1 MPGAIPFSR
10 SDFPKLYAQRLAY
23 IKKLIGV
30 ERWPEAERQWEGL
43 FRIEPSSK
51 MREEFLEYSGL
62 GSFRELAENENVTY
76 DNIIQGPKKVF
87 THLVYGLGYQIGWL
101 AGEHDLDGIINK
113 HAPALGRAMRNTIQV
128 QAAAFWNGA
137 FTVQKTADGLYYFD
151 TGHTYVRG
159 GGTWDNM
166 PSVVTTL
173 GHTALETA
181 IVSFRTQK
189 DLMGEPQPLPCT
201 RLLIPPAYE
210 PMAHELLVSGLRH
223 DTTTHAD
230 SFLTKKLTVESWP
243 YLTITTMWAVL
254 APKEYTEIYWFWNVK
269 PETTHGF
276 DFDSGAAKTKTLYAC
291 SLGAVDPRGSYG
303 SKGA

>member
-10 SDFPKLYAQRLAY
+10 ADFPKLYAQRLAY

-43 FRIEPSSK
+43 FRIEPSNR

-62 GSFRELAENENVTY
+62 GSFRELAENENVSY

-101 AGEHDLDGIINK
+101 AGQHDLDGIIKK
-113 HAPALGRAMRNTIQV
+113 HAPALGRSMRNSVQV

-137 FTVQKTADGLYYFD
+137 FTKYTTADGLYYFD
-151 TGHTYVRG
+151 TGHKYVRG

-181 IVSFRTQK
+181 IIAFRNQK

-201 RLLIPPAYE
+201 RLLIPPALE
-210 PMAHELLVSGLRH
+210 PMAHELLVSRLRH

-230 SFLTKKLTVESWP
+230 SFLTNKLAVESWP

-276 DFDSGAAKTKTLYAC
+276 DFDNGAAKTKTLYAC
-291 SLGAVDPRGSYG
+291 SFGAVDPRGSYG